1 MAKEIL
7 IYDFIGE
14 DFFGEGVT
22 AKKIKAELDA
32 IPSHEE
38 ITVRINS
45 GGGDV
50 FDGFAIYNL
59 LLDRGVNVIV
69 DGLAAS
75 AASVIAMAGKTI
87 TMAENALMM
96 IHDPWTMAIGNSDE
110 MLKTAE
116 LLEKIKG
123 SILKNYVSK
132 TGIDAELLS
141 EAMSKETWYSSDEA
155 VEFGFA
161 DEVFAGVD
169 IAMNAAAPWIK
180 NSPMPSQENVQNE
193 VQDEVHEDE
202 QDVPSFRIAARAKM
216 KILGK

>member
-1 MAKEIL
+1 MAEIL

-32 IPSHEE
+32 IPVGEE

-59 LLDRGVNVIV
+59 LSGRDVDVVV

-96 IHDPWTMAIGNSDE
+96 IHDPWTFAIGNSDE
-110 MLKTAE
+110 MMRTAE

-123 SILKNYVSK
+123 SILNNYISK
-132 TGIDAELLS
+132 TGLDRDLLS
-141 EAMSKETWYSSDEA
+141 DAMSAETWYSADEA
-155 VEFGFA
+155 IASGFA
-161 DEVFAGVD
+161 DSTVEEKRV
-169 IAMNAAAPWIK
+169 AMNTKFPWIK
-180 NSPMPSQENVQNE
+180 NCPMGECEEPEAHSETAQAQP
-193 VQDEVHEDE
+193 E
-202 QDVPSFRIAARAKM
+202 QFAPEYRIAARARLKD
-216 KILGK
+216 LVS